1 MKRIQITITLAALLW
16 GGLSGCYDD
25 KGNYKYKD
33 INEMT
38 VTIVAKN
45 QDGKELEINED
56 GYSRYKQPSSA
67 DTLQVIYT
75 PEVVQTMQGDESN
88 LEFLWKVSHNS
99 RVKEYTSKELVLNF
113 PPQQQTAYTI
123 TFSVTDVS
131 NNISF
136 YKSLSIKTVKP
147 YMNSWFILNGPEG
160 DRRIATIEDPDS
172 SAYVFTAD
180 AYMDLGNERRF
191 QGATG
196 LIYSPSFYYTIE
208 SEILQIIQPDSILI
222 MSPFDMKV
230 QKSNSQLLPSVMTDN
245 NRKIRYGIDGNTQ
258 NGMTLLVDDANR
270 FYYASAQTGDKYQEM
285 ESFEVPNYRVGKIG
299 KPNESQ
305 FICFWDEETRQF
317 MYANASWQ
325 DAESFGGI
333 DMTAKEVV
341 WIGLDNQNDKNAIAM
356 ALVKEI
362 SSGNFWIYHFS
373 ADGFKVRQEEI
384 GSLGINS
391 SSQIITAPVV
401 FPDQFFYTVDT
412 KLYVFNVASKETF
425 ELYDAEAT
433 ITQLKFR
440 TEQTHTLGSEE
451 RVYRCLGMAVDKA
464 TEGEFH
470 EVVLSV
476 AGDVESVKVFTGF
489 GPIQDFCFTFLNR
502 IAQ

>member
-1 MKRIQITITLAALLW
+1 MKRIQSIITLAALLG
-16 GGLSGCYDD
+16 GGLAGCYDD
-25 KGNYKYKD
+25 KGNYKYTD

-38 VTIVAKN
+38 VTITAKN
-45 QDGKELEINED
+45 QEGKELAIDED
-56 GYSRYKQPSSA
+56 GYSRYKQPAST

-75 PEVVQTMQGDESN
+75 PDVVQTMKRDDSN

-99 RVKEYTSKELVLNF
+99 KVKEFTTKELVLDF
-113 PPQQQTAYTI
+113 PPQQQTSYSI

-136 YKSLSIKTVKP
+136 YRSLSIKTVKP
-147 YMNSWFILNGPEG
+147 YMNSWFVLNGAEG
-160 DRRIATIEDPDS
+160 DRRISAIEDPDS
-172 SAYVFTAD
+172 SAYIFTED
-180 AYMDLGNERRF
+180 AYMDLGNNRRF

-196 LIYSPSFYYTIE
+196 LIYSPNFYYTIE

-230 QKSNSQLLPSVMTDN
+230 KKSNSQLLPSVITDN
-245 NRKIRYGIDGNTQ
+245 NRKMRYGIDGNTQ

-305 FICFWDEETRQF
+305 FICFWDEESKQF

-325 DAESFGGI
+325 DAESFGGV
-333 DMTAKEVV
+333 DMTGKEVV
-341 WIGLDNQNDKNAIAM
+341 WIGLDNRDDKNAIAM
-356 ALVKEI
+356 ALVKDVQA
-362 SSGNFWIYHFS
+362 GDFWIYHFS
-373 ADGFKVRQEEI
+373 ADGFKVTTEEI
-384 GSLGINS
+384 GSLSINS

-425 ELYDAEAT
+425 ELYDAEGI

-440 TEQTHTLGSEE
+440 TEQTHSLRSDD
-451 RVYRCLGMAVDKA
+451 RVYRCLGMAVDKE
-464 TEGEFH
+464 TEGELH

-476 AGDVESVKVFTGF
+476 AGDVEEVHVFTGLA
-489 GPIQDFCFTFLNR
+489 PIQDFCFTFLNR
-502 IAQ
+502 IAL